1 MSSAALQN
9 FAVRIDQFYDVGD
22 PVTWDKWVN
31 DPTKNVSLKRRVEE
45 PAVTASARP
54 VASRPASS
62 SSSSRVQNS
71 EYANAKAEY
80 DRIVSELNTR
90 NQKLAEVLNAYD
102 AVKLLAQMAVLSGNV
117 SPADVFKLNK
127 QMKEL
132 ELAIEQEKAALAR
145 LNARKEEL
153 RIRYNF

>member
-1 MSSAALQN
+1 M
-9 FAVRIDQFYDVGD
+9 
-22 PVTWDKWVN
+22 
-31 DPTKNVSLKRRVEE
+31 
-45 PAVTASARP
+45 
-54 VASRPASS
+54 
-62 SSSSRVQNS
+62 QNS

-80 DRIVSELNTR
+80 DRIESELNRR
-90 NQKLAEVLNAYD
+90 NKKLAEILNAYD
-102 AVKLLAQMAVLSGNV
+102 AGKLLAQMAVLSGNV

-153 RIRYNF
+153 RIRYNL